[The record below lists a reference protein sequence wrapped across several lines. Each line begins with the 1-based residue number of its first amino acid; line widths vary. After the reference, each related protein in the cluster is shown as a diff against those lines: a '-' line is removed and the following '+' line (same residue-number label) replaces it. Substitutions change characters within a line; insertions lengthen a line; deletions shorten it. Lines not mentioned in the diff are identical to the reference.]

1 VYFRFLLALESKGDS
16 AVCKSA
22 IITSLSILSVVVTTA
37 GAADT
42 GSAPNSTI
50 QTAVTS
56 ADAHTYADAYKQTAE
71 TGKPL
76 VVLVGAS
83 WCPACQSMKTSIMPT
98 VAAQG
103 GLDKVAFA
111 YVNTDQQHELA
122 GKLMEGGLIPQL
134 VMFERTDDG
143 WKQKRLVGAHSVSA
157 VVSFVGSAERS
168 SVASKAKVQ
177 EKATSAT
184 SQRVGSPQAAARSS
198 AAVESHG

>member
-1 VYFRFLLALESKGDS
+1 M
-16 AVCKSA
+16 CKSA
-22 IITSLSILSVVVTTA
+22 IVTSLSILFVAATTA
-37 GAADT
+37 FAADT
-42 GSAPNSTI
+42 GSAQNTPS
-50 QTAVTS
+50 QTAIKS
-56 ADAHTYADAYKQTAE
+56 ADAIAYADAYKQTVE

-111 YVNTDQQHELA
+111 YVNTDQQKELA

-134 VMFERTDDG
+134 VMFEKTDNG
-143 WKQKRLVGAHSVSA
+143 WKQTRLVGAQSVSA
-157 VVSFVGSAERS
+157 VVSFVVGSAERS
-168 SVASKAKVQ
+168 SVASKTQVQ
-177 EKATSAT
+177 EKATSAA
-184 SQRVGSPQAAARSS
+184 SQRVGSPQAAARAS

>member
-1 VYFRFLLALESKGDS
+1 M
-16 AVCKSA
+16 CKSA
-22 IITSLSILSVVVTTA
+22 IITSLSILLFAATTA
-37 GAADT
+37 RPADN
-42 GSAPNSTI
+42 GSAVST
-50 QTAVTS
+50 TTHSSAKS
-56 ADAHTYADAYKQTAE
+56 ADAHTYADAYKQTVE

-103 GLDKVAFA
+103 GLDKVTFA
-111 YVNTDQQHELA
+111 YVNTDQQNELA

-134 VMFERTDDG
+134 VMFEKTDDGG
-143 WKQKRLVGAHSVSA
+143 WKQKRLVGAQSVSA
-157 VVSFVGSAERS
+157 VVSFVGSAERP
-168 SVASKAKVQ
+168 SVASKSQEQ
-177 EKATSAT
+177 EKATSAA

>member
-1 VYFRFLLALESKGDS
+1 VFRFLLALGSKGDS
-16 AVCKSA
+16 AVCKSV
-22 IITSLSILSVVVTTA
+22 IFTSLSIFLVAATTA
-37 GAADT
+37 RAADT
-42 GSAPNSTI
+42 SSTPSVTT
-50 QTAVTS
+50 QTAVKS
-56 ADAHTYADAYKQTAE
+56 ADAGTYADAYKQTAE

-83 WCPACQSMKTSIMPT
+83 WCPACQSMKTSIMPS

-134 VMFERTDDG
+134 VMFEKTDNG
-143 WKQKRLVGAHSVSA
+143 WKQTRLIGAQSVSA
-157 VVSFVGSAERS
+157 VVSFVGSGERS
-168 SVASKAKVQ
+168 SVASKAQVQ
-177 EKATSAT
+177 EKSTSAA
-184 SQRVGSPQAAARSS
+184 SQRVGSPQAAARSG